1 MAHHNNVKIYDA
13 LFSQKLCVYI
23 PLFSEKSYL
32 KESISLINKDDL
44 ITKDEDLAKTFYI

>member
-1 MAHHNNVKIYDA
+1 MTHFFPKN
-13 LFSQKLCVYI
+13 CVFYI